1 MSALL
6 DLTDPGSIRDAIPPD
21 FADDVAER
29 SPEGGP
35 SGADWLMRLPGL
47 VREAADEWEAAADGP
62 VRSGQCAVVFPVR
75 TPRGPAVVKVGW
87 PHVESEHEHLAL
99 RAWNGDGAVRLL
111 AADPARGALL
121 LERLDAEHTTALL
134 DVDDSSAVIGALLRR
149 LDRPALPQLQRMSAL
164 SRGWADRLRSDGTSV
179 LPPRLVDRAA
189 GLAEQ
194 LGAQDGAD
202 ARLVHT
208 DLHDANVLGAGREPW
223 LAIDP
228 KPLAAVPEFAVA
240 PLVWNRAEEA
250 VAAPSTRDH
259 LRRRV
264 RIACAAG
271 GLDEDR
277 ARDWTLVRCALNAL
291 WLGEDGPVTGHDEAD
306 AEVRR
311 AISHQVTICKAM
323 TE

>member
-1 MSALL
+1 MSARL
-6 DLTDPGSIRDAIPPD
+6 DLTDPTSIREAIPPD
-21 FADDVAER
+21 FADDLAER
-29 SPEGGP
+29 APEGGP
-35 SGADWLMRLPGL
+35 SGADWLTRLPAL
-47 VREAADEWEAAADGP
+47 VREAAEEWEATADGP
-62 VRSGQCAVVFPVR
+62 VRNGQCAVAIPVR
-75 TPRGPAVVKVGW
+75 TPRGPAVLKVGW

-99 RAWNGDGAVRLL
+99 RAWNGDGTVRLL

-121 LERLDAEHTTALL
+121 LERLDAARTTALL
-134 DVDDSSAVIGALLRR
+134 DVDGSSAVIGELLRR
-149 LDRPALPQLQRMSAL
+149 LDRPALPQLQRLSAL
-164 SRGWADRLRSDGTSV
+164 SRGWADRLRRDGTSV

-194 LGAQDGAD
+194 LGSQDGAD

-208 DLHDANVLGAGREPW
+208 DLHDANVLGARREPW

-228 KPLAAVPEFAVA
+228 KPLAAVPEFAIA

-250 VAAPSTRDH
+250 VAARSTREH

-277 ARDWTLVRCALNAL
+277 ARDWTVVRCAVNAL
-291 WLGEDGPVTGHDEAD
+291 WLGEDGPVTSGDGVDTETRD
-306 AEVRR
+306 